1 MINLNTNIAYITLA
15 LLLCTAAFFLGRFS
29 VSPEKVIEYKTVKTT
44 DTVDK
49 YQVNTIERF
58 YPKFYTIHDT
68 VLNEFSRIDTIY
80 LDTNQSP
87 SRGLYVAQMDTVGK
101 DSSYTLS
108 VKFNSPI
115 QLDTR
120 SFFSYNLGIRERIIK
135 ETETVYIERAKGFF
149 DYVKFSIYSGIGY
162 GITTKKFDFNVGMG
176 ITITPFN

>member
-1 MINLNTNIAYITLA
+1 MTNLNMNFVYITLA
-15 LLLCTAAFFLGRFS
+15 LLLCTAVFFLGRFS

-49 YQVNTIERF
+49 YQVNTIERY

-68 VLNEFSRIDTIY
+68 VLNEFSQIDTIY

-87 SRGLYVAQMDTVGK
+87 SQGLFVAQMDTVGN

-115 QLDTR
+115 ELDTR

-135 ETETVYIERAKGFF
+135 ETETVYLERAKGFF

>member
-1 MINLNTNIAYITLA
+1 MQNNTWITILLVVLLA
-15 LLLCTAAFFLGRFS
+15 VGTFFLGRFS

-49 YQVNTIERF
+49 FQVNTIERF
-58 YPKFYTIHDT
+58 YPKFYTIYDT

-80 LDTNQSP
+80 LDTTQKP
-87 SRGLYVAQMDTVGK
+87 SRGLFVAQMDTVGN

-135 ETETVYIERAKGFF
+135 ETETVYLERAKGFF
-149 DYVKFSIYSGIGY
+149 DYVKLSIYSGIGY
-162 GITTKKFDFNVGMG
+162 GITTEKFDFNVGMG

>member
-1 MINLNTNIAYITLA
+1 MPNLNMNFVYITLA
-15 LLLCTAAFFLGRFS
+15 LLLCTAVFFLGRFS
-29 VSPEKVIEYKTVKTT
+29 VSPEKIEVAKIVKIS
-44 DTVDK
+44 DTVDRF
-49 YQVNTIERF
+49 NTIEVTKY
-58 YPKFYTIHDT
+58 YPKFYEVRDT
-68 VLNEFSRIDTIY
+68 VVNEFSRIDTIY
-80 LDTNQSP
+80 LDTNESP
-87 SRGLYVAQMDTVGK
+87 SRGLFVAQMDTVGN

-108 VKFNSPI
+108 VKFNSPV

-135 ETETVYIERAKGFF
+135 ETETVYLERAKGFF